1 MASKVYG
8 NAIKAAF
15 NKEIDWDTDT
25 IKVALL
31 TSAYTPN
38 QDGNDYWDD
47 VSINQ
52 VTGTGYTAGGQALA
66 TKTNVYD
73 AATNTV
79 KFDAADVTWAASTI
93 TARYAVV
100 YNDAGATDPQK
111 ALIAYFDFATDRAS
125 SNGEFVVRW
134 GADGVFSATA
144 A

>member
-15 NKEIDWDTDT
+15 NKEIDWDTDS

-31 TSAYTPN
+31 GSGYTPN
-38 QDGNDYWDD
+38 QDSHDYWDD
-47 VSINQ
+47 VLANE
-52 VTGTGYTAGGQALA
+52 VTGTGYTSGGAALGGKTA
-66 TKTNVYD
+66 TYD
-73 AATNTV
+73 AGTNTV
-79 KFDAADVTWAASTI
+79 KFDANDVTWTGSTI

-100 YNDAGATDPQK
+100 YDDSGATAGAK
-111 ALIAYFDFATDRAS
+111 ALIAYFDFTTDRAS
-125 SNGEFVVRW
+125 SNGEFVIRW

>member
-8 NAIKAAF
+8 NAVKAAF
-15 NKEIDWDTDT
+15 NKEIDWDSDT
-25 IKVALL
+25 IKVMLL

-38 QDGNDYWDD
+38 QDGHDYLDD
-47 VSINQ
+47 VVANQ
-52 VTGTGYTAGGQALA
+52 VSGTGYTAGGAALA
-66 TKTNVYD
+66 GKTATYD

-79 KFDAADVTWAASTI
+79 KFDATDVTWAGSTI

-100 YNDAGATDPQK
+100 YSDAGATDGQK
-111 ALIAYFDFATDRAS
+111 ALIAYFDFTTDRAS
-125 SNGEFVVRW
+125 SNGEFVIRW